1 MVTAYGNVSFPT
13 LIIPLSSYLGSFKR
27 KVLLFEAGFAYQRQR
42 DIILIQACNPIRG
55 EGGGG
60 GGERMGLV
68 DNNTLRGHTIVVLN
82 RFVTLNKVGFS
93 EHSCSQSDTNL

>member
-1 MVTAYGNVSFPT
+1 MVAAYGNVSFLT

-42 DIILIQACNPIRG
+42 DILLIQACNPIRG
-55 EGGGG
+55 EGGE

-93 EHSCSQSDTNL
+93 EHSYSQSDTNL

>member
-1 MVTAYGNVSFPT
+1 MVAAYGNVSFPT

-42 DIILIQACNPIRG
+42 DILLIQACNPIRG
-55 EGGGG
+55 EGGE

-82 RFVTLNKVGFS
+82 RFVTLNKVRFS
-93 EHSCSQSDTNL
+93 EHSCSQSDINL

>member
-1 MVTAYGNVSFPT
+1 M
-13 LIIPLSSYLGSFKR
+13 
-27 KVLLFEAGFAYQRQR
+27 LFEAGFAYQRQR
-42 DIILIQACNPIRG
+42 DILLIQACNPIRG

-60 GGERMGLV
+60 ERERMELV

>member
-1 MVTAYGNVSFPT
+1 M
-13 LIIPLSSYLGSFKR
+13 
-27 KVLLFEAGFAYQRQR
+27 
-42 DIILIQACNPIRG
+42 
-55 EGGGG
+55 GG

>member
-42 DIILIQACNPIRG
+42 DILLIQACNPIRG

-60 GGERMGLV
+60 WGEREDG
-68 DNNTLRGHTIVVLN
+68 
-82 RFVTLNKVGFS
+82 VGG
-93 EHSCSQSDTNL
+93 

>member
-1 MVTAYGNVSFPT
+1 MVAAYGNVSFPT

-42 DIILIQACNPIRG
+42 DILLIQACNPIRG
-55 EGGGG
+55 EGGE

-93 EHSCSQSDTNL
+93 EHSYSQSDTNL

>member
-1 MVTAYGNVSFPT
+1 MVTAYGNVSFLT
-13 LIIPLSSYLGSFKR
+13 SIIPLSSYLGSFKR

-42 DIILIQACNPIRG
+42 DILLIQACNPIRG

-93 EHSCSQSDTNL
+93 EHSYSQSDTNL

>member
-1 MVTAYGNVSFPT
+1 MVTAYGNVSFLT

-42 DIILIQACNPIRG
+42 DILLIQACNPIRG
-55 EGGGG
+55 ERGVG

-93 EHSCSQSDTNL
+93 EHSYSQSDTNL

>member
-1 MVTAYGNVSFPT
+1 MVTAYGNVSFLT

-42 DIILIQACNPIRG
+42 DILLIQACNPTRG

-60 GGERMGLV
+60 GGEDG
-68 DNNTLRGHTIVVLN
+68 
-82 RFVTLNKVGFS
+82 VGG
-93 EHSCSQSDTNL
+93 